1 MLQRGRSYNCVWL
14 LGSLI
19 GIFVLQPYLGVFSSL
34 PIPVINRIDSR
45 ILSVIAFSVVLLL
58 GVKAVS
64 DRRGQIWTAVGV
76 ATPAFLASW
85 LSITI
90 PSAPDLLHSVSNF
103 LMIGFLGYVGVSLLR
118 YVVSTGEVSQDQLA
132 GAVSIYFILGI
143 AWSLVYSLIELN
155 TPGSFNGLGS
165 PDKVGSDLM
174 YYSFVTLTTLGYG
187 EITPRT
193 LEARVF
199 AALEAIFGVLYIA
212 TLVSRLVSLYRQR
225 SD

>member
-1 MLQRGRSYNCVWL
+1 MNRGRSYDCVWL

-19 GIFVLQPYLGVFSSL
+19 GVFVLQPYLGVFSSL
-34 PIPVINRIDSR
+34 PIPVLSRIDSR
-45 ILSVIAFSVVLLL
+45 VLGVIAFSAVLLL

-64 DRRGQIWTAVGV
+64 DRRGQIWTAIGV
-76 ATPAFLASW
+76 ATPAFIANW
-85 LSITI
+85 LSIAVPT
-90 PSAPDLLHSVSNF
+90 APQLLHTASNL

-118 YVVSTGEVSQDQLA
+118 YVVSTSEVSKDQLA

-143 AWSLVYSLIELN
+143 AWSLVYSLIELK

-165 PDKVGSDLM
+165 PDMVGSDLM

-187 EITPRT
+187 EITPAT

-199 AALEAIFGVLYIA
+199 AALEAVFGVIYIA
-212 TLVSRLVSLYRQR
+212 TLVSRLVSLYRR
-225 SD
+225 PAE